1 MTDKS
6 FYSHI
11 PSSRDGEEYNN
22 EEPLTLTVEKNVNL
36 IIKKDSL
43 AIDGAICESKSCT
56 NLFSS
61 CSSGMNDCLNLKL
74 PSLKSQGTDKIYT
87 LPLYNILWA
96 DAIDSHLIIHY
107 AKPISTKKIRP
118 MTLKYF
124 LNIQQIE
131 SAKCWISSLLHRSYL
146 SSQKKKRIKILIN
159 PVSGRGSAVKTFFRS
174 VFPLLE
180 AAKCIVDVVHT
191 TYKGHAIEI
200 LKEMDLESYDV
211 VACCSGDGLP
221 HEVFNGLGKRSD
233 ALRAFSTI
241 AVAQIPCGTGNAMSC
256 NLNGT
261 DSASLATLAI
271 IKGIPIPMDLV
282 SITQGQNRLFSFLS
296 QSVGIIA
303 ESDLATENLRFLGA
317 HRFTYGLLVRL
328 LKKTVYP
335 CDIAVKVVMDDKQT
349 IKRHYYKEVD
359 YKLSIKNKSL
369 EESPSRCLQESLPKL
384 EFGTVNDDLPE
395 GWELIP
401 YDRLGNFYCGN
412 MAYMASDTN
421 FFSAALPNDGLMDLV
436 CINGDISRRLALKM
450 LMAVENGKFFDMPGV
465 WYRKIRGYRII
476 PRNQKDG
483 YISIDGERVPFQP
496 FQAEIHR
503 GLGTVISKNGYL
515 YEALGPAQN
524 HLTS

>member
-1 MTDKS
+1 MTDDLC
-6 FYSHI
+6 YGLTT
-11 PSSRDGEEYNN
+11 SSKDGEEYNN
-22 EEPLTLTVEKNVNL
+22 EESLTLTVEKSVNL
-36 IIKKDSL
+36 IIEKDL
-43 AIDGAICESKSCT
+43 LIIDGAIYESIFCT

-61 CSSGMNDCLNLKL
+61 CSN
-74 PSLKSQGTDKIYT
+74 TDKT
-87 LPLYNILWA
+87 CSLPLYNILWA
-96 DAIDSHLIIHY
+96 DVVDSHLIIDY
-107 AKPISTKKIRP
+107 AKSISTRKIRP
-118 MTLKYF
+118 TTLKYS
-124 LNIQQIE
+124 LGIQQIE

-146 SSQKKKRIKILIN
+146 SSQRQKRFKILIN
-159 PVSGRGSAVKTFFRS
+159 PVSGKGSAVRTFIRC
-174 VFPLLE
+174 VAPLLE

-191 TYKGHAIEI
+191 THKGHAIEV
-200 LKEMDLESYDV
+200 LEEMNLESFDV

-221 HEVFNGLGKRSD
+221 HEVFNGLGKRRD
-233 ALRAFSTI
+233 ALRAFSKV

-256 NLNGT
+256 NLYGT

-271 IKGIPIPMDLV
+271 IKGIPMPMDLV
-282 SITQGQNRLFSFLS
+282 SITQGQNRIFSFLS

-317 HRFTYGLLVRL
+317 HRFIYGLLARL

-349 IKRHYYKEVD
+349 IKRHYYKEAD
-359 YKLSIKNKSL
+359 YKLSTKNKSL
-369 EESPSRCLQESLPKL
+369 RESSSRYLHESLLKL

-401 YDRLGNFYCGN
+401 CDKLGNFYCGN
-412 MAYMASDTN
+412 MAYMASDAN

-450 LMAVENGKFFDMPGV
+450 LLAVENGKFFDMPGV
-465 WYRKIRGYRII
+465 WYRKILGYRII
-476 PRNQKDG
+476 PRNQEDG

-496 FQAEIHR
+496 FQAEIHK

-515 YEALGPAQN
+515 YEALGPTQD
-524 HLTS
+524 HLLS